1 MNVQAIVLPYYGIG
15 DFLSNLIF
23 INALLKKF
31 PKDKFIIFTKPR
43 TKAKN
48 LLSNEKN
55 VKVFYIKDKYNFF
68 SSIIEFFLLR
78 SFFLKENIIKI
89 WIFHRSPR
97 FAIISFFCL

>member
-55 VKVFYIKDKYNFF
+55 VEVFYIKDKYNFF
-68 SSIIEFFLLR
+68 SSIIEFFLL
-78 SFFLKENIIKI
+78 LCWAKLI
-89 WIFHRSPR
+89 WPTLQVTFMHNQVNL
-97 FAIISFFCL
+97 AHY